1 MTGRNAQPRLLPM
14 APNPAL
20 RLGLETGP
28 LRVLVLARGRLTRE
42 ELAERLGVR
51 SDIVIAETAADA
63 QIAVLDASGTDD
75 VLDAIDALDI
85 PVVVLT
91 DAQLVSR
98 RAIARGARG
107 AIDPGAS
114 GGSLVAALV
123 AAINGLTVI
132 DTPPDIEKPDHP
144 KLTKRESQV
153 LDLVARGFSNK
164 HIAQLLEISEHTVKF
179 HVGGILG
186 KLGAATR
193 AEAVAIAAR
202 EQLL

>member
-1 MTGRNAQPRLLPM
+1 M

-20 RLGLETGP
+20 RLDLETGP
-28 LRVLVLARGRLTRE
+28 LHVLVLARGRLTRE
-42 ELAERLGVR
+42 ELADRVGVR
-51 SDIVIAETAADA
+51 SDILISDRVADA
-63 QIAVLDASGTDD
+63 QIALLDATGGESALD
-75 VLDAIDALDI
+75 VLDELDI

-91 DAQLVSR
+91 DTQSVSK

-107 AIDPGAS
+107 AIAPDAS
-114 GGSLVAALV
+114 GGGLVAALV
-123 AAINGLTVI
+123 AAMNGLTVI
-132 DTPPDIEKPDHP
+132 DTPPDAHDKPDHP
-144 KLTKRESQV
+144 KLTRRERQV

-164 HIAQLLEISEHTVKF
+164 HIAELLEISEHTVKF

-202 EQLL
+202 EQLLG